1 MIRLAA
7 PLVGACALVFAAG
20 AYAEEGM
27 WTFDAVPEARV
38 ERSLGVKIDRAW
50 LDHLRLASVR
60 LTAGCSAAV
69 VSRQGLALTNQHCLL
84 ACVQSLSRP
93 DQDYVAEGFLT
104 ESRAEERTCPGL
116 EAEVLEGISDVTGP
130 IFAASANKNGEEFV
144 LAREKAIAKA
154 EREACGGDARRRCQV
169 IGFFGGG
176 QYKVYRYRRYD
187 DVRLVFAPEFSTAFF
202 GGDKDNFTFP
212 RFDLDCAFVR
222 LYERGHP
229 AATPS
234 ILAWSRQSPSVG
246 EAVFVSGNPG
256 MTERGATVA
265 QLEGERDFT
274 LPRAE
279 ATLEDLRGSL
289 TRLAGQSPENARL
302 VAERLFDTENA
313 LKIVRGRLVT
323 LRAQGF
329 LDARRGEEAALRAK
343 ITADPKLLAQIGDP
357 WGEAGRAEKARAAD
371 EPAWRL
377 LESDVGGGS
386 QLFAWARMLVRS
398 AVERTRAGP
407 TRLPEFSEQRLALDR
422 KIVLD
427 ERPISPVVERL
438 LLADW
443 LARCRDGLGAQSPAV
458 AVLLGGA
465 GADDVASSLVAGSR
479 LGDPAVRR
487 GLWRGGLAAVVA
499 SRDPM
504 IAFVL
509 RTDPLS
515 RAARRTFEDDVVGPE
530 QRVGET
536 IARARFALGGADLY
550 PDATFSL
557 RLSWGRIAGWEKDSA
572 KIDPFTTLA
581 GLYARA
587 DGDDPLPARWL
598 AAKTSVDPA
607 TVFNFVTTN
616 DITGGNSGSPVVS
629 ARGELLGTAFDGN
642 EASIAGDFAYDGSRN
657 RTVAVSTAAITE
669 ALDKVYARKLLLS
682 ELGAQ

>member
-1 MIRLAA
+1 MNRLAA
-7 PLVGACALVFAAG
+7 PLVGACALVFAAE
-20 AYAEEGM
+20 AHAEEGM

-38 ERSLGVKIDRAW
+38 EQSLGVKIDRGW

-60 LTAGCSAAV
+60 LTAGCSAAL
-69 VSRQGLALTNQHCLL
+69 VSREGLALTNQHCLL
-84 ACVQSLSRP
+84 GCVQSLSRP
-93 DQDYVAEGFLT
+93 DRDYVAEGFLT
-104 ESRAEERTCPGL
+104 DSRAEERICPGL

-130 IFAASANKNGEEFV
+130 IFGASANKRGDDFV

-154 EREACGGDARRRCQV
+154 ERDACGGDARRRCQV

-187 DVRLVFAPEFSTAFF
+187 DVRLVFAPEFASAFF

-234 ILAWSRQSPSVG
+234 ILAWSRQSPGVG

-265 QLEGERDFT
+265 QLEGERDLI

-279 ATLEDLRGSL
+279 ATLEDLRGRL

-302 VAERLFDTENA
+302 VAERLFETENG

-323 LRAQGF
+323 LRAQAF
-329 LDARRGEEAALRAK
+329 LDARRSEEAALRAR
-343 ITADPKLLAQIGDP
+343 IAADPKLFVQIGDP
-357 WGEAGRAEKARAAD
+357 WSEAVRAEKARAAE

-377 LESDVGGGS
+377 LENDDGGGS
-386 QLFAWARMLVRS
+386 QLFAWARLLVRS
-398 AVERTRAGP
+398 AVERTLASPR
-407 TRLPEFSEQRLALDR
+407 RLPEFSEQRLALDR
-422 KIVLD
+422 KIALD
-427 ERPISPVVERL
+427 ERPISPVLERL

-443 LARCRDGLGAQSPAV
+443 LMRCRDALSADSPAV
-458 AVLLGGA
+458 TSLLGGA
-465 GADDVASSLVAGSR
+465 GADDLARSLVAGSR
-479 LGDPAVRR
+479 LGDPTVRR
-487 GLWRGGLAAVVA
+487 GLWQGGLAAVLA
-499 SRDPM
+499 SADPM

-515 RAARRTFEDDVVGPE
+515 RAARRTFEDDVIGPE
-530 QRVGET
+530 QRAGET
-536 IARARFALGGADLY
+536 IARARFALGGEDLY

-557 RLSWGRIAGWEKDSA
+557 RLSWGRVAGWEKDSA
-572 KIDPFTTLA
+572 KVDPFTTLA

-598 AAKTSVDPA
+598 AAKASVDPA

-629 ARGELLGTAFDGN
+629 AHGDLLGTAFDGN
-642 EASIAGDFAYDGSRN
+642 EASIAGDFAYDGTRN

-682 ELGAQ
+682 ELGAR

>member
-20 AYAEEGM
+20 AHAEEGM

-38 ERSLGVKIDRAW
+38 EQSLGVKIDRAW

-93 DQDYVAEGFLT
+93 DRDYVAEGFLT
-104 ESRAEERTCPGL
+104 DSRTEERTCPGL

-130 IFAASANKNGEEFV
+130 IFAASANKSGEDFV

-279 ATLEDLRGSL
+279 TALEDLRGSL

-302 VAERLFDTENA
+302 VAERLFDTENG

-343 ITADPKLLAQIGDP
+343 IAADPKLLAQIGDP
-357 WGEAGRAEKARAAD
+357 WGEAGRAEKARAVD

-398 AVERTRAGP
+398 AIERTRPGP
-407 TRLPEFSEQRLALDR
+407 ARLPEFSEQRLALDR

-443 LARCRDGLGAQSPAV
+443 LARCRDGLGAESPAV
-458 AVLLGGA
+458 AALLGGA

-499 SRDPM
+499 SKDPM

-515 RAARRTFEDDVVGPE
+515 RAARRTFEDDVIGPE

-598 AAKTSVDPA
+598 AAKASVDPA

-642 EASIAGDFAYDGSRN
+642 EASIAGDFAYDGTRN